1 MQPEPTP
8 PDRTARL
15 RLALVAHDAKK
26 DALAAWAER
35 HAAVLLRARLYATG
49 ATGARL
55 RQVLPGLELQVFK
68 SGPLGGDQQLGA
80 LISEGLL
87 DALIFFVDPM
97 SPMPHDV
104 DIKAL
109 NRIAVVYDLPLA
121 NSPRT
126 ADLVLQGLAPPAG
139 APGGA

>member
-1 MQPEPTP
+1 M
-8 PDRTARL
+8 PDQAPRL

-26 DALAAWAER
+26 DDLVAWARR
-35 HAAVLLRARLYATG
+35 HAEILLHARLYATG

-55 RQVLPGLELQVFK
+55 QEAIPGLQLKSCK

-80 LISEGLL
+80 MISEGRL
-87 DALIFFVDPM
+87 DALFFFVDPM

-109 NRIAVVYDLPLA
+109 NRIAIVYDLPLA

-126 ADLVLQGLAPPAG
+126 ADLVLQGLVPDAA
-139 APGGA
+139 AAAHS